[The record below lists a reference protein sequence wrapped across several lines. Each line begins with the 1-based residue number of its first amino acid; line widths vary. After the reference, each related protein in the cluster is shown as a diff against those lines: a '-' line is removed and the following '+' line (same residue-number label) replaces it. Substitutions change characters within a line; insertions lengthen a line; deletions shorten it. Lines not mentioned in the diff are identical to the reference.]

1 METDY
6 LTLGLAKWS
15 IIARVR
21 ALTLCT
27 RPNFNSGCQ
36 GPNKRV
42 CRLLNP
48 NGALA
53 HSAAIAIVPAALE
66 KFRLFFRWRRGSLFY
81 PPRAKQFSSF
91 SHWRPTTTGA
101 RGAVVAESSLQRYSA
116 LISRPPALIITFPP
130 TSLSS
135 FLPPSLWTGQST
147 KRERERE
154 TVVSNLICP
163 LSPIEVPSSA
173 RLSVRLS
180 VAHPLVFLNPTFL
193 EAQCKIKGR
202 LFVQEVF
209 DLSNSYVQD
218 DAPSIPSFAI

>member
-66 KFRLFFRWRRGSLFY
+66 KFRLFFRWRRGSLSY
-81 PPRAKQFSSF
+81 PPRETIFLFLTLAANYYRCARRCSSGIIASAVQCVNFTAAGTNNYFSANLPLF
-91 SHWRPTTTGA
+91 LP
-101 RGAVVAESSLQRYSA
+101 
-116 LISRPPALIITFPP
+116 
-130 TSLSS
+130 SS
-135 FLPPSLWTGQST
+135 FLMDRTEHT
-147 KRERERE
+147 KRGRER
-154 TVVSNLICP
+154 L
-163 LSPIEVPSSA
+163 SSA
-173 RLSVRLS
+173 
-180 VAHPLVFLNPTFL
+180 
-193 EAQCKIKGR
+193 I
-202 LFVQEVF
+202 
-209 DLSNSYVQD
+209 
-218 DAPSIPSFAI
+218 